1 MSHTTKNF
9 GKQQSGQT
17 EIFSL
22 SPVSKKSVD
31 LRFTGQDL
39 SSDAGALLLREAD
52 HQIGLI
58 DQLADCI
65 RDERDPRYCRHELKE
80 LLGQRIYQICCGYA
94 DANDCDGLRG
104 DAILKMCNDRLPY
117 QDPDL
122 ASQPTMSRLENSA
135 SAGDTYRMAQAL
147 VDVFIAGYDQ
157 APPVII
163 LDCDDTN
170 SPTYGDQQLCMF
182 NTHYHGYCYMP
193 LHIYEGRSGRL
204 ITTVLRPGRRSKA
217 ADMFALLRRVITRI
231 RQAWP
236 STRIIVRGDAHFTS
250 PELMD
255 WCHRESKVGF
265 ITGLSGNKRL
275 HKLAGNIIADAQNEF
290 EQAGRPVKH
299 YGELSYQAGSWSR
312 AERVIVKVEVSGMGT
327 NIRYVVTDSQGYRAR
342 HIYEKGYCSRG
353 KMELYIKDHK
363 SCLHSDRASCSRF
376 LANQFRLL
384 LHSAAY
390 VLMHT
395 LRTQVL
401 RGTRLA
407 RATFATIQGKLLKVA
422 GWVREL
428 KTKISV
434 ELPHSYP
441 YQPVF
446 GKALHLFGHLR
457 S

>member
-1 MSHTTKNF
+1 MTHTTKNF
-9 GKQQSGQT
+9 AKQQSGQF
-17 EIFSL
+17 EIFPL
-22 SPVSKKSVD
+22 SPVSKKNVD
-31 LRFTGQDL
+31 LRFTGQDS
-39 SSDAGALLLREAD
+39 SSDAGALLLRETE

-58 DQLADCI
+58 DRLTDCI
-65 RDERDPRYCRHELKE
+65 RDERDSRYTRHELKE

-94 DANDCDGLRG
+94 DANDCDALRG

-122 ASQPTMSRLENSA
+122 ASQPTMSRLENSV
-135 SAGDTYRMAQAL
+135 SSTDTYRMAQAL
-147 VDVFIAGYDQ
+147 VDVFIASYDQ

-170 SPTYGDQQLCMF
+170 SPTYGGQQLSLF
-182 NTHYHGYCYMP
+182 NTYYHGYCYMP

-231 RQAWP
+231 RVAWP
-236 STRIIVRGDAHFTS
+236 VTRIIVRGDAHFSS
-250 PELMD
+250 PDLMD
-255 WCHRESKVGF
+255 WCHGQSKVQF

-275 HKLAGNIIADAQNEF
+275 HELAGYIIRGAQNEF
-290 EQAGRPVKH
+290 EQTSQPVKH

-312 AERVIVKVEVSGMGT
+312 PERVIVKVEVSHPGT
-327 NIRYVVTDSQGYRAR
+327 NIRYVVTSSRRYRVR

-353 KMELYIKDHK
+353 TMELYIKDHK

-390 VLMHT
+390 VLMHA

-428 KTKISV
+428 KTKISI

-441 YQPVF
+441 YSAVF

>member
-1 MSHTTKNF
+1 MYTTK
-9 GKQQSGQT
+9 KIDLQQGTQT
-17 EIFSL
+17 EIFPL
-22 SPVSKKSVD
+22 SQVGKKNVD

-39 SSDAGALLLREAD
+39 SSDAGALLLSETD
-52 HQIGLI
+52 QQIGLI

-65 RDERDPRYCRHELKE
+65 RDERDPRYSRHELKE

-122 ASQPTMSRLENSA
+122 ASQPTMSRLENSVSA
-135 SAGDTYRMAQAL
+135 SDIYRMAQAL
-147 VDVFIAGYDQ
+147 VDMFLAGYDT
-157 APPVII
+157 APSVII
-163 LDCDDTN
+163 LDADDTN
-170 SPTYGDQQLCMF
+170 TPTYGDQQLSLF

-193 LHIYEGRSGRL
+193 LHIYEGHSGRL

-231 RQAWP
+231 REAWP
-236 STRIIVRGDAHFTS
+236 ATRIIVRGDAHFSS

-255 WCHRESKVGF
+255 WCHRESKVRF

-275 HKLAGNIIADAQNEF
+275 HALARPIIADAQNEF
-290 EQAGRPVKH
+290 EQTGRPVKR

-312 AERVIVKVEVSGMGT
+312 AERVIVKVEVSPLGT
-327 NIRYVVTDSQGYRAR
+327 NIRYVVTDSRRYRAR

-376 LANQFRLL
+376 QANQFRLL

-395 LRTQVL
+395 LRSQVL

-407 RATFATIQGKLLKVA
+407 RATFATIQAKVLKVA

-434 ELPHSYP
+434 ELPHNYP